1 MGYAIRYVAPHVRQR
16 GDQNSATLVRG
27 VDRYGYFAADPVP
40 TQDMDPQILAFVEA
54 PLGGVPWGE
63 LEGKEASAKW

>member
-1 MGYAIRYVAPHVRQR
+1 
-16 GDQNSATLVRG
+16 
-27 VDRYGYFAADPVP
+27 
-40 TQDMDPQILAFVEA
+40 MDPQILAFVEA